1 MTKQEFELTK
11 RIYEVLIDLKMLDP
25 QQSKLRPAWEN
36 RLYEW
41 SEGFAKQ
48 IVSEFSKL

>member
-1 MTKQEFELTK
+1 MTKQEFEITK
-11 RIYEVLIDLKMLDP
+11 RIFETLNDLNALNPKD
-25 QQSKLRPAWEN
+25 SNKRPEWEN

-48 IVSEFSKL
+48 IVSEFNKL

>member
-1 MTKQEFELTK
+1 MTKQEFETAK
-11 RIYEVLIDLKMLDP
+11 RIFETLNDLMVIDPKDSKKRLDWK
-25 QQSKLRPAWEN
+25 S

-48 IVSEFSKL
+48 IVSEYNKL